1 MSEVWLTVAVV
12 GAASLAIKI
21 LPAVLLGGRA
31 VPAVVTGVFEA
42 LAPALLA
49 ALVVT
54 QTFGGDE
61 ELVLDPRAAGLGAA
75 AVAVALRAPIV
86 ATAAV
91 AAVAAAIVRAFT

>member
-1 MSEVWLTVAVV
+1 MSDVWLTVAVV
-12 GAASLAIKI
+12 GVATLAIKVV
-21 LPAVLLGGRA
+21 PAMLLGGRR
-31 VPAVVTGVFEA
+31 VPSAVTGVFEA

-75 AVAVALRAPIV
+75 AVAVSLRAPVV
-86 ATAAV
+86 AAALV
-91 AAVAAAIVRAFT
+91 AAVAAAIVRALT

>member
-1 MSEVWLTVAVV
+1 LSDVWLTVGVV
-12 GAASLAIKI
+12 GVATVAIKV
-21 LPAVLLGGRA
+21 LPAVLLGGRE
-31 VPAVVTGVFEA
+31 VPPVVTRVFEA

-75 AVAVALRAPIV
+75 GVAIALRAPVV
-86 ATAAV
+86 AAALV
-91 AAVAAAIVRAFT
+91 AAVAAAIVRAIT

>member
-12 GAASLAIKI
+12 GAASLAIKV

-31 VPAVVTGVFEA
+31 VPPVVTGVFEA

-86 ATAAV
+86 ATAVV
-91 AAVAAAIVRAFT
+91 AAVAAAIVRGLT

>member
-1 MSEVWLTVAVV
+1 VSEVWLTVAVV
-12 GAASLAIKI
+12 GAATVAIKV
-21 LPAVLLGGRA
+21 LPAVLLGGRQ

-49 ALVVT
+49 ALVAT

-75 AVAVALRAPIV
+75 AVAVALRVPVVGV
-86 ATAAV
+86 AVV
-91 AAVAAAIVRAFT
+91 AAVAAAIVRALT